1 MMTLVVART
10 GEIVIGVVGAGLVG
24 IGALVAYGTIRMR
37 LKNKQAHTWPTARG
51 TILSSD
57 LESEVKQHDGKPI
70 KTYGAAIRYTYEVG
84 GKTYGSDQ
92 IQLGGTR
99 ETSDPDEFEQ
109 AVARY
114 PVGKRVTVYY
124 DPTDP
129 GIATLEPGAS
139 AGIFNMAMVG
149 GGFVLVGAILIGLS
163 LWGDKL
169 AGK

>member
-1 MMTLVVART
+1 MART
-10 GEIVIGVVGAGLVG
+10 AEILIRVVGSGLVG

-37 LKNKQAHTWPTARG
+37 LKNKRAHTWPTVRG
-51 TILSSD
+51 TILSSEV
-57 LESEVKQHDGKPI
+57 ESEVKRHDNRPI
-70 KTYGAAIRYTYEVG
+70 ETYGAAVRYSYEVR
-84 GKTYGSDQ
+84 GKTYESDQ

-109 AVARY
+109 TVARY
-114 PVGKRVTVYY
+114 PAGKRVTVYY

-139 AGIFNMAMVG
+139 GGIFNMAMVG
-149 GGFVLVGAILIGLS
+149 GGFLLVGAILLS
-163 LWGDKL
+163 LSFWGDRL